1 MFDSNQT
8 ILEFLDAVLPEGIVD
23 FADEYGEPGYGNSF
37 GTETRLI
44 ILATYWCRCD
54 KYVDERHPD
63 SPLHDVAVHYP
74 AAFRK
79 LEELGVELEWY
90 DEWLVTHNGTSK
102 AWRTSADSYSW
113 QPSYVV
119 TEDGEVITVD
129 DDIEEWVAWASNNSR
144 HAIPSRVATGD
155 DLEELGFEKFNGTFE
170 NGWYDGQNDDPS
182 EILIR
187 IDDQYGPDV
196 EVVFALDSVGQFD
209 VHFCAYYRSTEEV

>member
-1 MFDSNQT
+1 MFDST
-8 ILEFLDAVLPEGIVD
+8 ASILEFLDRVLPEGVHD
-23 FADEYGEPGYGNSF
+23 FADQYGEPGYGGLYN
-37 GTETRLI
+37 EPRLI
-44 ILATYWCRCD
+44 VLATYWCRCD
-54 KYVDERHPD
+54 KFGDEK
-63 SPLHDVAVHYP
+63 LHDIGQHYP
-74 AAFRK
+74 HAFERLK
-79 LEELGVELEWY
+79 ELGVEFEWY
-90 DEWLVTHNGTSK
+90 DEWLVTHDGHSK

-113 QPSYVV
+113 QPSYVI

-129 DDIEEWVAWASNNSR
+129 DDLDEWIAWASNNSR

-155 DLEELGFEKFNGTFE
+155 DLEAVGFEKFNGTFE

-209 VHFCAYYRSTEEV
+209 VHFCAYYRSTEED